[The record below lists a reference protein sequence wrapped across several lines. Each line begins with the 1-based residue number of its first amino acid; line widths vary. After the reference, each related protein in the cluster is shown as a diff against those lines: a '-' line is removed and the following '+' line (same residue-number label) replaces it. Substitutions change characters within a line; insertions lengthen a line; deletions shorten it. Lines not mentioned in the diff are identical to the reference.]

1 MRTKIPPGFDR
12 VVLGRTTLVIRSDYK
27 DRLLPTAS
35 SGMDAMARASGPETH
50 AYRGRSRTLSIPV
63 PGSGDERMV
72 VRRAERGG
80 LVRLLLRDLHFGPDR
95 PLRELEVSE
104 QARKAGV
111 SSPAVLI
118 AASERVL
125 PGLYRGW
132 VCTVE
137 VRDSEDLLSW
147 ISSRPPAPGREDL
160 RKKRTVIRA
169 TADLIG
175 AMHRAGLVHADL
187 HLKNILL
194 QNDDETAPRL
204 HLIDLDRSRIRARL
218 SPAQRLKNLERL
230 DRYIEKWV
238 RSAGCIT
245 VRDRIRFLRRYFED
259 SRKEMHQ
266 GVRFLVR
273 RRWRRRLH
281 RLWWRLLGR

>member
-1 MRTKIPPGFDR
+1 MRTEIPPGFDR
-12 VVLGRTTLVIRSDYK
+12 VVLGRATLVIRSDYK
-27 DRLLPTAS
+27 DRLLPAAS
-35 SGMDAMARASGPETH
+35 PGLDAMARASGPETR

-63 PGSGDERMV
+63 PGPGDERMV

-80 LVRLLLRDLHFGPDR
+80 LVRLILRDLHFGPNR
-95 PLRELEVSE
+95 PFRELEVSE
-104 QARKAGV
+104 LARRAGV

-132 VCTVE
+132 VCTAE
-137 VRDSEDLLSW
+137 VRESQDLLSW
-147 ISSRPPAPGREDL
+147 LSSKPPAPNREDL
-160 RKKRTVIRA
+160 QNKRAVIRA
-169 TADLIG
+169 AADLIG

-194 QNDDETAPRL
+194 QDDGDTAPRL

-218 SPAQRLKNLERL
+218 SSAERMKNIERL
-230 DRYIEKWV
+230 DRYVEKWV

-259 SRKEMHQ
+259 SRKEMRK
-266 GVRFLVR
+266 GVRFLER
-273 RRWRRRLH
+273 RSWRRRMH
-281 RLWWRLLGR
+281 RLWWRILGR

>member
-1 MRTKIPPGFDR
+1 MNIEIPPGFDR

-27 DRLLPTAS
+27 DRLLPAVS
-35 SGMDAMARASGPETH
+35 PGLDAMARASGPETR
-50 AYRGRSRTLSIPV
+50 AYRGRSCTLSIPV

-80 LVRLLLRDLHFGPDR
+80 LVRLILRDLHFGPNR

-104 QARKAGV
+104 LARKAGV
-111 SSPAVLI
+111 TSPAVLI

-132 VCTVE
+132 VCTAE
-137 VRDSEDLLSW
+137 VRESQDLLSW
-147 ISSRPPAPGREDL
+147 LSSKPPAPNREDL
-160 RKKRTVIRA
+160 QNKRAVIRA
-169 TADLIG
+169 AADLIG

-194 QNDDETAPRL
+194 QDDGDTAPRL

-218 SPAQRLKNLERL
+218 SPADRMKNIERL

-238 RSAGCIT
+238 RSEECIT

-259 SRKEMHQ
+259 SRKEMRQ
-266 GVRFLVR
+266 GVRFLSR

-281 RLWWRLLGR
+281 RIWWRLLGR